1 MVRIADLVEGTLIEP
16 SFDDKKEKILDNRP
30 LIYCDEGPNE
40 PDACGFWEWTERK
53 NEFGKWRTQAT
64 YLQYPSPIEII
75 VFDNYISHCL
85 QNKQSVKFSINS
97 AFFIEMCYNKCKKI
111 IKSNKKACT

>member
-1 MVRIADLVEGTLIEP
+1 MSVLFLLV
-16 SFDDKKEKILDNRP
+16 KEMIN
-30 LIYCDEGPNE
+30 
-40 PDACGFWEWTERK
+40 
-53 NEFGKWRTQAT
+53 
-64 YLQYPSPIEII
+64 
-75 VFDNYISHCL
+75 SHCL

>member
-1 MVRIADLVEGTLIEP
+1 MKAL
-16 SFDDKKEKILDNRP
+16 
-30 LIYCDEGPNE
+30 
-40 PDACGFWEWTERK
+40 
-53 NEFGKWRTQAT
+53 
-64 YLQYPSPIEII
+64 
-75 VFDNYISHCL
+75 ISHCL

>member
-1 MVRIADLVEGTLIEP
+1 MKTRISKRILSLLLTLCLLLCSFAPSVLTVNAATAVKVEYMGDYVCADFSNSRLFALKGTKL
-16 SFDDKKEKILDNRP
+16 
-30 LIYCDEGPNE
+30 
-40 PDACGFWEWTERK
+40 
-53 NEFGKWRTQAT
+53 
-64 YLQYPSPIEII
+64 YL
-75 VFDNYISHCL
+75 NSHCL

>member
-1 MVRIADLVEGTLIEP
+1 MLLLNIAV
-16 SFDDKKEKILDNRP
+16 
-30 LIYCDEGPNE
+30 
-40 PDACGFWEWTERK
+40 K
-53 NEFGKWRTQAT
+53 N
-64 YLQYPSPIEII
+64 I
-75 VFDNYISHCL
+75 ISHCL

>member
-1 MVRIADLVEGTLIEP
+1 MYKTELVSVFGHNRVKISRAFKIAV
-16 SFDDKKEKILDNRP
+16 
-30 LIYCDEGPNE
+30 
-40 PDACGFWEWTERK
+40 
-53 NEFGKWRTQAT
+53 
-64 YLQYPSPIEII
+64 
-75 VFDNYISHCL
+75 ISHCL

>member
-1 MVRIADLVEGTLIEP
+1 MRVLLILVDGM
-16 SFDDKKEKILDNRP
+16 RP
-30 LIYCDEGPNE
+30 DSLTGIQK
-40 PDACGFWEWTERK
+40 A
-53 NEFGKWRTQAT
+53 Q
-64 YLQYPSPIEII
+64 EI
-75 VFDNYISHCL
+75 ISHCL

>member
-1 MVRIADLVEGTLIEP
+1 MKVVDIAGLTEQLQCLVFGDIIRSVYSLKHGDYDPDDRSSNKPVPKKIVIFVDELNKYAP
-16 SFDDKKEKILDNRP
+16 STSSKNSP
-30 LIYCDEGPNE
+30 LLANLLG
-40 PDACGFWEWTERK
+40 
-53 NEFGKWRTQAT
+53 
-64 YLQYPSPIEII
+64 
-75 VFDNYISHCL
+75 HCL

>member
-1 MVRIADLVEGTLIEP
+1 MHRIAAVLNL
-16 SFDDKKEKILDNRP
+16 L
-30 LIYCDEGPNE
+30 
-40 PDACGFWEWTERK
+40 
-53 NEFGKWRTQAT
+53 TQ
-64 YLQYPSPIEII
+64 LNKSSI
-75 VFDNYISHCL
+75 NSHCL